1 LKRYLL
7 LAIVVLTL
15 ASPLFAANPR
25 VQVTTN
31 MGSMV
36 IELYPDK
43 APKSVAN
50 FLAYVKEGF
59 YNGTVFHRVIPGF
72 MIQGGGMTAD
82 LQRKQTKAAIP
93 NEADNGL
100 SNDRGTVAMARLGD
114 PDSATAQ
121 FFINLVDNKAL
132 NFKSK
137 SNGTTWGYAVF
148 GKVVQGMD
156 VVDKIAAVSTTT
168 SGQYENVPAKAVTIQ
183 KVTLEK
189 SAPQSKPAK

>member
-15 ASPLFAANPR
+15 ASPLFAANPHVR
-25 VQVTTN
+25 LTTN
-31 MGSMV
+31 MGSIV

-43 APKSVAN
+43 APKSSAN

-59 YNGTVFHRVIPGF
+59 YNGTIFHRVIPGF
-72 MIQGGGMTAD
+72 MIQGGGMTPD
-82 LQRKQTKAAIP
+82 MQRKQTRAAIP

-100 SNDRGTVAMARLGD
+100 SNDRGTVAMARLGE

-137 SNGTTWGYAVF
+137 SNGSSWGYAVF
-148 GKVVQGMD
+148 GKVVEGMD

-168 SGQYENVPAKAVTIQ
+168 SGQYENVPSKPVVIQ

-189 SAPQSKPAK
+189 SAPQSQPAK